1 VEKIAPQP
9 ALPGGL
15 PILLEGGGF
24 TLRVD
29 DPEKF
34 VDIASHW
41 DHITKW
47 RFNSSPGW
55 WAETMNY
62 IDDDIE
68 RTIEIK
74 FTATTIDGS
83 DFQKTVLFK
92 IRTDGSKKL
101 HLEWMQGSNQPPKN
115 AAILPSLDNTIAVSC
130 AWSMPPARYREDKT
144 LHIVDFQGVPETGI
158 DFNRQSAGPMHFVRS
173 SEPFRPSESYSN
185 MWYRCDVANHGPQP
199 VRGLWVKFPVAY
211 NAVVPQE
218 NGTKSGEMIAAG
230 FARGPMLD
238 LAAGESDYFY
248 FANASAAFVTVLPP
262 TSATL
267 QTMADN
273 TEHEVKVIASSNWQ
287 VGLLPSSKPLN
298 APVDKVSPQ

>member
-1 VEKIAPQP
+1 MQEMRFPVPSDRTLTELGLFFALLGIAGIGVPMIWPDQKIV
-9 ALPGGL
+9 G
-15 PILLEGGGF
+15 ILFFVVGVVGCIGIVVFSVARLVYSK
-24 TLRVD
+24 RVRL
-29 DPEKF
+29 
-34 VDIASHW
+34 S
-41 DHITKW
+41 
-47 RFNSSPGW
+47 
-55 WAETMNY
+55 
-62 IDDDIE
+62 
-68 RTIEIK
+68 TILMSL
-74 FTATTIDGS
+74 G
-83 DFQKTVLFK
+83 TVL
-92 IRTDGSKKL
+92 IIVG
-101 HLEWMQGSNQPPKN
+101 
-115 AAILPSLDNTIAVSC
+115 AIVGLFGAFMVDKENTTLGNLVSPLNNTIAISC

-144 LHIVDFQGVPETGI
+144 LHIVDFQGVPVTGI

-267 QTMADN
+267 QSMADN

-298 APVDKVSPQ
+298 APVDKISPQ